1 MKFRIL
7 GHACLEV
14 TSGEKQLLCDPWL
27 VGSAYWRSWWNYP
40 PVPAGLVDNLD
51 PDYIYLTHMHWDH
64 FHGPTLRRLGLQR
77 HILIPR
83 TPDRRIYNDLRDM
96 GCTKI
101 TELTHARPFRIGQEL
116 EITSYQ
122 FGHFPDSVLMI
133 AAGGKTIM
141 NANDCKIMG
150 APLKQVMRR
159 HPKIDFLLRSHSSA
173 NARLCFEIIDRGG
186 VHVDDQSKYNA
197 EFADFARAVK
207 PTYAIPFAS
216 NNCYLHP
223 ETEKF
228 NKYLN
233 LGDRVRD
240 YFETHKIVNPKC
252 VVCVPGDGWDDEK
265 GFILSDK
272 DWYTSREEHI
282 QAYKDS
288 KLPVVKTGM
297 LREDRIVLKETSV
310 ARYAEQLFSGTPF
323 FVRRLFRGKPITLIA
338 HSKSGDAAYE
348 LDIYN
353 RRFRKLKHWD
363 DVVCPIQIHAHASV
377 FLMCILQVNWNSLG
391 ISKRVRFRVR
401 DEDRKIIVYFTE
413 LNDLFD
419 CEVLPISKSLNLRFI
434 GTWMRRYRE
443 IGLYLRI
450 VADLIRGRDFA
461 YRNYLPNT
469 DAPLTFAIQRRR
481 SA

>member
-14 TSGEKQLLCDPWL
+14 TSGGKQLLCDPWL

-40 PVPAGLVDNLD
+40 PVPDGLVDELA

-64 FHGPTLRRLGLQR
+64 FHAPTLRRLGLGR
-77 HILIPR
+77 CILIPR

-96 GCTKI
+96 GCTNI
-101 TELTHARPFRIGQEL
+101 VELTHAKPFRVATNF

-133 AAGGKTIM
+133 AADGKIIM

-150 APLKQVMRR
+150 APLKQIMRR
-159 HPKIDFLLRSHSSA
+159 HPKVDFLLRSHSSA
-173 NARLCFEIIDRGG
+173 NSRLCYEIVDRGG
-186 VHVDDQSKYNA
+186 VHVDDQAKYNV
-197 EFADFARAVK
+197 EFADFALAVK

-223 ETEKF
+223 ETEQF

-233 LGDRVRD
+233 LGVRVRA
-240 YFETHKIVNPKC
+240 YFDEHRIADPRC
-252 VVCVPGDGWDDEK
+252 VVCAPGDGWDDAK
-265 GFILSDK
+265 GFILSEK
-272 DWYTSREEHI
+272 DWYTSLDEHI
-282 QAYKDS
+282 EAYKKD
-288 KLPVVKTGM
+288 KLRAISETM
-297 LREDRIVLKETSV
+297 RQEDRIVLKETTV
-310 ARYAEQLFSGTPF
+310 ARYAEQLFAGTPF
-323 FVRRLFRGKPITLIA
+323 FIRRLFRGKPITLVA

-348 LDIYN
+348 LDIFN
-353 RRFRKLKHWD
+353 RRFRKLESWD
-363 DVVCPIQIHAHASV
+363 DAGNPIQIHARAGV
-377 FLMCILQVNWNSLG
+377 FVMCILQVNWNSLG

-401 DEDRKIIVYFTE
+401 DEDRKIITYFTE

-419 CEVLPISKSLNLRFI
+419 CEVLPLSKSLNPRFI

-443 IGLYLRI
+443 IGLYLKI
-450 VADLIRGRDFA
+450 LIDSARGRDFA
-461 YRNYLPNT
+461 YRNYLPSSKP
-469 DAPLTFAIQRRR
+469 AVAFAIQQYR
-481 SA
+481 